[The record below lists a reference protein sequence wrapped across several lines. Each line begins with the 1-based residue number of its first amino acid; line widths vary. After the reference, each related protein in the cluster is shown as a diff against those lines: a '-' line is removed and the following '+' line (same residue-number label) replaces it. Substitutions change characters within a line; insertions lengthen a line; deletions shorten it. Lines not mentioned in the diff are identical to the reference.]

1 MGDFG
6 PKTWA
11 ADGSAWWTLPPTV
24 WQSETLPTQAS
35 FLPSLLHRCQNF
47 IIATFRGGPA
57 RQWSGKNLSQ
67 RQSAG
72 SAAGIHT
79 GKKEAQGENVQIPA
93 QWPKVWFFGQEP
105 GRKRTERLETRGS
118 EVETYG

>member
-47 IIATFRGGPA
+47 IIATFRGGPV

-93 QWPKVWFFGQEP
+93 HPRSGSLAKNLEGKGLKDWKP
-105 GRKRTERLETRGS
+105 GGLR
-118 EVETYG
+118 